1 MDARRVGVWSTAVV
15 IIGLSTLALVAQ
27 QSASPSAPPAP
38 APRQTPW
45 GEPNLQGI
53 WSLGTLTPM
62 ERPVRWADK
71 AVLTPEEAAAYAD
84 SVTNRPG
91 GTYGRDAKPRPGT
104 SGSYNEI
111 FSEYGGD
118 TAQQLDRG
126 RTSLI
131 IDPPD
136 GRMPP
141 YSAEGIAREN
151 RFREWQRTVAS
162 GDNPRVNDLPPDGMY
177 NASWRGA
184 SANGPESRG
193 TQERCFGEPLPYD
206 TSLATFVRIV
216 QSPGHVVLYL
226 DRHQGRGDVRVVQIG
241 RKEHLP
247 SHIRLIHG
255 DSIGWWEGDTL
266 VVDTTNFSPKMEYRG
281 ARENLHLVERFT
293 RGTDGRI
300 IWRVTVED
308 RTTWTRPWT
317 FEVCWNPRS
326 DKENQIYEQSC
337 HEGNFGIIG
346 LLAGRRHQER
356 LHAEG
361 KAAHPDLLNR
371 EGGRPA
377 LIGPDGRVPP
387 NVGSSVPDPDSLVRA
402 NRSRTN

>member
-1 MDARRVGVWSTAVV
+1 MDARRVSVWSTAIV
-15 IIGLSTLALVAQ
+15 IIGLSTLAVVAQ
-27 QSASPSAPPAP
+27 QDASSSAPPP

-62 ERPVRWADK
+62 ERPVRWADR
-71 AVLTPEEAAAYAD
+71 AVLPPEEAAAYAD

-91 GTYGRDAKPRPGT
+91 GTYGRDAKPRPGS

-131 IDPPD
+131 VDPPD

-151 RFREWQRTVAS
+151 LFREWQRTVAS
-162 GDNPRVNDLPPDGMY
+162 GDSPRVNDLPPNGMY

-216 QSPGHVVLYL
+216 QSPGYVVLYL
-226 DRHQGRGDVRVVQIG
+226 DRHQGRGDVRTVQIG
-241 RKEHLP
+241 RKQHLP

-266 VVDTTNFSPKMEYRG
+266 VVDTTNFNDGGGFYGDAGGNFGWDR
-281 ARENLHLVERFT
+281 NLHLIERFSLLDKDT
-293 RGTDGRI
+293 LLYRFEVDNPTAF
-300 IWRVTVED
+300 
-308 RTTWTRPWT
+308 TRPWKGELT
-317 FEVCWNPRS
+317 MTRATGP
-326 DKENQIYEQSC
+326 IYEYAC
-337 HEGNFGIIG
+337 HEGNYA
-346 LLAGRRHQER
+346 L
-356 LHAEG
+356 
-361 KAAHPDLLNR
+361 PNLLN
-371 EGGRPA
+371 GY
-377 LIGPDGRVPP
+377 
-387 NVGSSVPDPDSLVRA
+387 RA
-402 NRSRTN
+402 SERKGQAP